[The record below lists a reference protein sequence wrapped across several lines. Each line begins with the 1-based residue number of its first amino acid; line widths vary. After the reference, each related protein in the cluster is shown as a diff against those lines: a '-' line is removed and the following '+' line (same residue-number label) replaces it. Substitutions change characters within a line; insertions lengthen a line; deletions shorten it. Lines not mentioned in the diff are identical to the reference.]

1 MLSADM
7 LAQLRVLLDE
17 AAEQF
22 WLDTECYAALSD
34 GQREY
39 ASTILSQY
47 KAKVLINPSES
58 IPEVLRPLY
67 KPVSSTTSASYIVL
81 PSDFLYDVSLYLGG
95 TYSRPLLKRELS
107 RTIPAEQA
115 NSLLGASGY
124 YYSITNSQI
133 NLEIPTPSNLSY
145 IFNYL
150 QKPVDINQDV
160 NPTLPDF
167 THYTIVIYA
176 FAELL
181 KKSSRLPEALQ
192 QYQIFLQQIK
202 YL

>member
-1 MLSADM
+1 MDSAGL
-7 LAQLRVLLDE
+7 LAQLRTLLDE
-17 AAEQF
+17 TAEQF
-22 WLDTECYAALSD
+22 WLDSECFAALSD

-39 ASTILSQY
+39 ASTVLSQY
-47 KAKVLINPSES
+47 KAKVLVNPSES
-58 IPEVLRPLY
+58 IPEILRPLY
-67 KPVSSTTSASYIVL
+67 KPVSSTTSTSYIAL

-124 YYSITNSQI
+124 YYSINNSQI

-145 IFNYL
+145 AFNYL
-150 QKPVDINQDV
+150 QKPVDIAQGT
-160 NPTLPDF
+160 NPVLPDF
-167 THYTIVIYA
+167 THYAIIIYA

-181 KKSSRLPEALQ
+181 KKSQRLQEALV
-192 QYQIFLQQIK
+192 QYQQFIQLVK

>member
-1 MLSADM
+1 MTAPGM
-7 LAQLRVLLDE
+7 LAELRRNLDE
-17 AAEQF
+17 SNEQF
-22 WLDTECYAALSD
+22 WLDSECFAALSD

-58 IPEVLRPLY
+58 IPEVLRTLY
-67 KPVSSTTSASYIVL
+67 KILSSTTSTSYIAL
-81 PSDFLYDVSLYLGG
+81 PNDFLYDVSLLLG
-95 TYSRPLLKRELS
+95 SQPLLKRELS

-124 YYSITNSQI
+124 YYSIDSQI
-133 NLEIPTPSNLSY
+133 NLEITTPSSPVSF

-150 QKPVDINQDV
+150 QKPTDITQDV
-160 NPTLPDF
+160 NPILPDF
-167 THYTIVIYA
+167 THYPIVIYA
-176 FAELL
+176 YAELL
-181 KKSSRLPEALQ
+181 KKSQRLQEALQ
-192 QYQIFLQQIK
+192 QYQIFLQLIK

>member
-1 MLSADM
+1 MTAPNMLV
-7 LAQLRVLLDE
+7 QLRTLLDE
-17 AAEQF
+17 ANEQF
-22 WLDTECYAALSD
+22 WLDSECFAALSD

-58 IPEVLRPLY
+58 IPEVLRTLY
-67 KPVSSTTSASYIVL
+67 KILSSTTSTSYIAL
-81 PSDFLYDVSLYLGG
+81 PSDFLYDVSLLLG
-95 TYSRPLLKRELS
+95 SQPLLKRELS

-124 YYSITNSQI
+124 YYSISNSQI
-133 NLEIPTPSNLSY
+133 NLEITTPSSPVSF

-150 QKPVDINQDV
+150 QKPTDITQDV
-160 NPTLPDF
+160 NPILPDF
-167 THYTIVIYA
+167 THYPIVIYA
-176 FAELL
+176 YAELL
-181 KKSSRLPEALQ
+181 KKSQRLQEALV
-192 QYQIFLQQIK
+192 QYQQFIQLVK